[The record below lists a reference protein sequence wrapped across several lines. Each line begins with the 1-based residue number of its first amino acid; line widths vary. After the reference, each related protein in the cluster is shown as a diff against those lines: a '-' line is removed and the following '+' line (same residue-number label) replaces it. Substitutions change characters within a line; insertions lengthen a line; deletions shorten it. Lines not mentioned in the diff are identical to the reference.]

1 MPHTQAVQD
10 NAGMEMFR
18 GGAGR
23 IHPSSPLH
31 SRFLCLMG
39 TQEPPSQPCLSGQAV
54 AQSLTGCCE
63 QAVLLQRVWGARLVA
78 PLHPV
83 CCANTGLLCFQASK
97 QVRSHMQGGQ
107 AGCGHSCA
115 ACKDVEGKVGGR
127 RGSPDPHPPSRGYLL
142 KAAPRSTP
150 ENNLYPR

>member
-31 SRFLCLMG
+31 SRFLRLMG

-107 AGCGHSCA
+107 AGCGHGCA

-127 RGSPDPHPPSRGYLL
+127 RGSPDPCTPPAEGIY
-142 KAAPRSTP
+142 
-150 ENNLYPR
+150 